1 MRGIKTTP
9 EKVEEVKALSL
20 VYSAKA
26 ICGKVGLS
34 LRTVYAILAKKDSPA
49 VEAKRDELR
58 VDVVKRIWENK
69 DQEILQLKTKMDMLL
84 DGVNKE
90 VLERANLRDRII
102 SYGIL
107 FDKRQLLMGKPTQ
120 NMFSLTAIIEAA
132 HKRKDPQDDNGQE
145 QDGA

>member
-1 MRGIKTTP
+1 MKGVKTTP

-34 LRTVYAILAKKDSPA
+34 LRTVYSILAKKDSPA
-49 VEAKRDELR
+49 VEAKREEMR
-58 VDVVKRIWENK
+58 VDVVARIWKEK
-69 DQEILQLKTKMDMLL
+69 DKEILSLKDKMDMLL

-90 VLERANLRDRII
+90 VLEKANLRDRIV

-107 FDKRQLLMGKPTQ
+107 FDKRQLLTGKPTQ

-132 HKRKDPQDDNGQE
+132 HKPTKDPQDNAKE
-145 QDGA
+145 QDGT